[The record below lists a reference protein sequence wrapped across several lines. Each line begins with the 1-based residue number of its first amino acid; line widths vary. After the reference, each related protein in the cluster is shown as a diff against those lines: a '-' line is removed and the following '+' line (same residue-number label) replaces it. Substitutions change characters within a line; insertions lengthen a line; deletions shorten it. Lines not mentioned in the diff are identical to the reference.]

1 MAKAMDDPKLPVDM
15 LLRWARER
23 PDRLWLVQPVAG
35 GERRYTWAEAAE
47 QVGRM
52 AAALRAEGWEPGSR
66 VCLSGMNTAHWFL
79 AELAILMAGH
89 VPVGLYPKQ
98 AAKAT
103 RYILEHSEAK
113 AIFLGPM
120 PDGDEFLRCVPA
132 GVLKIRFPYSA
143 APAGDRTW
151 DAMIDGRAPLA
162 DYTSPGPDDLMTLI
176 YTSGTTGDP
185 KGVML
190 TFGNLSFAVEK
201 LLQAMPAR
209 AEERFFSYLPL
220 AHLLERGAVEM
231 ASLLYGAEVHF
242 LESLEKM
249 AVQLPKV
256 APTRFYAVPLVWGR
270 FQTGVLSKLS
280 PRTLDLLTSLPIVA
294 TLVRQFLLR
303 SMGLQNVRIA
313 VSGAAP
319 LPLATMEWFQR
330 VLGIEILQG
339 YGMTENTAYASFC
352 LPGQNRPGSVG
363 RPMPESNLK
372 LSEEGEILVKHPA
385 VMKGY
390 YKEPEKT
397 AEVFTAD
404 GYLRT
409 GDKGRLDADG
419 YLYIT
424 GRVKDI
430 FKTLKGKYVAPAP
443 IENAMARN
451 TDIDQLCLVG
461 MNLNQPLLVL
471 TLTPEARRTPRVDSE
486 KSLIATM
493 KAVNAEL
500 EAHEQIAKLLVAK
513 DTWTIEDGIM
523 TPTMK
528 VKRSEVERR
537 YTEWIQREGAVRS
550 QIAWE

>member
-1 MAKAMDDPKLPVDM
+1 MDDPKLPVDM

-35 GERRYTWAEAAE
+35 SERRYTWAQAAE
-47 QVGRM
+47 QVGKM
-52 AAALRAEGWEPGSR
+52 AAALQAENWEPGSR

-103 RYILEHSEAK
+103 RYILEHSESK

-120 PDGDEFLRCVPA
+120 PDGDEFLRCVPPD
-132 GVLKIRFPYSA
+132 VLKIRFPYPA
-143 APAGDRTW
+143 APTGGDRTW
-151 DAMIDGRAPLA
+151 DAMIEGRAPLV
-162 DYTSPGPDDLMTLI
+162 DYTRPGPDDLMTLI

-190 TFGNLSFAVEK
+190 TFGNLSFAVEM

-209 AEERFFSYLPL
+209 SEERFFSYLPL

-242 LESLEKM
+242 LESLDKM
-249 AVQLPKV
+249 AEQLPKV
-256 APTRFYAVPLVWGR
+256 APTRFYAVPLVWSR

-280 PRTLDLLTSLPIVA
+280 PRTLDVLTSIPVVA
-294 TLVRQFLLR
+294 TLVRQVLLR

-319 LPLATMEWFQR
+319 LPLATMEWFKR

-352 LPGQNRPGSVG
+352 LPGQNKLGSVG
-363 RPMPESNLK
+363 RPMPASNLK
-372 LSEEGEILVKHPA
+372 LSDEGEILVKHPA

-409 GDKGRLDADG
+409 GDKGRLDEEG

-430 FKTLKGKYVAPAP
+430 FKTAKGKYVAPAP

-461 MNLNQPLLVL
+461 MNLNQPIMVV
-471 TLTPEARRTPRVDSE
+471 TLTPEARKKTRAE
-486 KSLIATM
+486 MEQSLLATV

-500 EAHEQIAKLLVAK
+500 EAHEQIAKVLVAK

-523 TPTMK
+523 TPTMM
-528 VKRSEVERR
+528 VKRSEIEQR
-537 YTEWIQREGAVRS
+537 YAAWIQREGALRS
-550 QIAWE
+550 QFAWE

>member
-1 MAKAMDDPKLPVDM
+1 MDPPKLPVDM
-15 LLRWARER
+15 LLRWAREQ

-35 GERRYTWAEAAE
+35 AERRYTWAQAAE

-52 AAALRAEGWEPGSR
+52 AAALQAENWEPGSR

-103 RYILEHSEAK
+103 RYILEHSESK
-113 AIFLGPM
+113 AVFLGPM
-120 PDGDEFLRCVPA
+120 PDGDDFLRCVPA
-132 GVLKIRFPYSA
+132 GVLKIRFPYPA
-143 APAGDRTW
+143 APAGADRTW
-151 DAMIDGRAPLA
+151 DAMIHGHAPL
-162 DYTSPGPDDLMTLI
+162 TSYARPGPDDLMTLI

-190 TFGNLSFAVEK
+190 TFGNLSFAVEM

-209 AEERFFSYLPL
+209 GEERFFSYLPL

-231 ASLLYGAEVHF
+231 ASLLYGAEVYF
-242 LESLEKM
+242 LESLDKM

-270 FQTGVLSKLS
+270 FQTGVLGKLS
-280 PRTLDLLTSLPIVA
+280 PRTLDVLTSIPIVA

-319 LPLATMEWFQR
+319 LPLATMEWFKR

-352 LPGQNRPGSVG
+352 LPGQNRLGSVG
-363 RPMPESNLK
+363 RPLPGSNLK
-372 LSEEGEILVKHPA
+372 LSEEGEILVRHPA

-397 AEVFTAD
+397 AEVFTPD
-404 GYLRT
+404 GWLRT
-409 GDKGRLDADG
+409 GDKGRLDDEG

-430 FKTLKGKYVAPAP
+430 FKTAKGKYVAPAP

-461 MNLNQPLLVL
+461 MNLNQPVMVV
-471 TLTPEARRTPRVDSE
+471 TLTPEARKKPRTE
-486 KSLIATM
+486 TEHALLATV
-493 KAVNAEL
+493 KDVNAEL
-500 EAHEQIAKLLVAK
+500 EAHEQIAKVLVAK
-513 DTWTIEDGIM
+513 DTWTIEDGVM

-537 YTEWIQREGAVRS
+537 YDAWIQREGAVRS
-550 QIAWE
+550 QMAWE